1 MLFVRKQHR
10 LCPPLAKAPSISL
23 FPNNPWTGGHNM
35 FFIGIFG
42 TDAKVVPVGQISG
55 VPCAACGRQADFSV
69 CRQYSYVHAFFIP
82 LVKYG
87 ISYLATCPHC
97 ASVYELNPESGKR
110 MLRGEPVHPSPSD
123 LHLLK
128 NNCVPR
134 CASCGAPRQQG
145 DVFCSKCGTKL

>member
-1 MLFVRKQHR
+1 
-10 LCPPLAKAPSISL
+10 
-23 FPNNPWTGGHNM
+23 M

-55 VPCAACGRQADFSV
+55 VPCTACGRQADFSV

-97 ASVYELNPESGKR
+97 ASVYELNPESGKQ
-110 MLRGEPVHPSPSD
+110 MLHGEPVHPSPSD

>member
-1 MLFVRKQHR
+1 
-10 LCPPLAKAPSISL
+10 
-23 FPNNPWTGGHNM
+23 M

-55 VPCAACGRQADFSV
+55 LPCAACGRQADFSV

-87 ISYLATCPHC
+87 
-97 ASVYELNPESGKR
+97 KQ